1 MLNDIKEQ
9 VRNGGNVTHILNVK
23 ISRQPTA
30 EIGNRIRTAIFRA
43 ISNVPVH
50 KNVSG
55 YSMAVTWRTSATT
68 TSAYYHCDAG
78 IFNDSAVKLHTK
90 LMLRDLLNGLDA
102 EFNGIFSQGLTGVA
116 FLVTKPL
123 AREVVLVDDG
133 DVPLIEPV
141 DEELDEA
148 MENH

>member
-1 MLNDIKEQ
+1 
-9 VRNGGNVTHILNVK
+9 
-23 ISRQPTA
+23 
-30 EIGNRIRTAIFRA
+30 
-43 ISNVPVH
+43 
-50 KNVSG
+50 
-55 YSMAVTWRTSATT
+55 
-68 TSAYYHCDAG
+68 
-78 IFNDSAVKLHTK
+78 
-90 LMLRDLLNGLDA
+90 MLRDLLNGLDA